1 MEPER
6 KNQAK
11 IHTISAVR
19 TTIGPLLND
28 APYSYPLF
36 PKFNRF
42 SETHPLVSSLGETVL
57 PFVSSL
63 SADRADEKGIRF
75 EPLITS
81 SDGAVAK
88 TEGFVLDPRRLKDTI
103 IAEKITGPHHVAVQV
118 TGESVSSYF
127 AGRDKP
133 KMEDPTTENETEPK
147 PEESD
152 KTEDQRVDRGSVN
165 LIVIGSNMGFEC
177 LNPSRIMKDFN
188 PMTLMQDKIK
198 GLAAAIPFVVRSS
211 NIMARSF
218 LGPQNP
224 QHRQAQVAT
233 QLPGQQWDFRME
245 SLEFLF
251 NVFDWSTGSAGLAQ
265 LRSKQRKYSQRD
277 LEISD
282 PGKRNMV
289 RWTLIA
295 GLPALFILL
304 GLIRMV
310 MRKRRRVSL
319 ILNTE
324 QGS

>member
-1 MEPER
+1 
-6 KNQAK
+6 
-11 IHTISAVR
+11 
-19 TTIGPLLND
+19 
-28 APYSYPLF
+28 
-36 PKFNRF
+36 
-42 SETHPLVSSLGETVL
+42 
-57 PFVSSL
+57 
-63 SADRADEKGIRF
+63 
-75 EPLITS
+75 
-81 SDGAVAK
+81 
-88 TEGFVLDPRRLKDTI
+88 
-103 IAEKITGPHHVAVQV
+103 
-118 TGESVSSYF
+118 
-127 AGRDKP
+127 
-133 KMEDPTTENETEPK
+133 
-147 PEESD
+147 
-152 KTEDQRVDRGSVN
+152 
-165 LIVIGSNMGFEC
+165 
-177 LNPSRIMKDFN
+177 
-188 PMTLMQDKIK
+188 MTLMQDKIK

-289 RWTLIA
+289 RWALIA